1 MRMDELISTTS
12 SGISTGVA
20 SSNNSESRGGGGG
33 IRRQPQQSSEIIN
46 SQINSETIRRR
57 LMGYCG
63 WKIWN
68 TNSGKTCD
76 QVAVELVATNSD
88 GTILQVAQAKSQI
101 LTEGCVCD
109 EGEKSFDDDVIT
121 PMAFC
126 GECRYKDAFFSCDDR
141 VEFVMNTYPEDNP
154 TLSIAK
160 MNLLKK
166 GDCIDRN
173 WTPYALKVQLNDSGG
188 GLSGG
193 AIAGIVIAALALC
206 CASIVGCCIL
216 RDSKKVNSDGGED
229 GKEMQG
235 AAEASANEPKP
246 KLNVIEEGD
255 EGEEEESVMGAE
267 MSVSLSVGDSALQ
280 SKDSDGMADD
290 ETEII
295 TNIGKKGN
303 EK

>member
-1 MRMDELISTTS
+1 
-12 SGISTGVA
+12 
-20 SSNNSESRGGGGG
+20 
-33 IRRQPQQSSEIIN
+33 
-46 SQINSETIRRR
+46 
-57 LMGYCG
+57 MGYCG

-109 EGEKSFDDDVIT
+109 EGEKSFDESVLQDYLGS
-121 PMAFC
+121 AFC
-126 GECRYKDAFFSCDDR
+126 GKCQFKDAFFSCDDR

-188 GLSGG
+188 GLSAG

-216 RDSKKVNSDGGED
+216 RDSKKVNSDRGED
-229 GKEMQG
+229 DKEMQG
-235 AAEASANEPKP
+235 AGEASANEPKP

-303 EK
+303 EN